1 MSKLKTAA
9 SSVKSLASKIDDLK
23 SQAKSL
29 DEVIR
34 ALKKAI
40 TDMEVATSHND
51 QEVVPKD
58 TMDQETTA
66 SQGSSNSTSNI
77 SSTEVVTMT
86 TATSADA
93 IFNLATIES
102 GTGPSDNVVSKI
114 DDELHPTA
122 TASVGAESAEL
133 PQAAVTVAV
142 RSPGT
147 ITTEEDMYEEE
158 QTNVETNMRMSTTD
172 SDRRSLENKA
182 NIQDLEDILPMEQ

>member
-1 MSKLKTAA
+1 
-9 SSVKSLASKIDDLK
+9 
-23 SQAKSL
+23 
-29 DEVIR
+29 
-34 ALKKAI
+34 
-40 TDMEVATSHND
+40 MEVGTSHND

-66 SQGSSNSTSNI
+66 SQGSSNNTSNI
-77 SSTEVVTMT
+77 SSTEVVAMT
-86 TATSADA
+86 TATSADT

-142 RSPGT
+142 RNPGT

-158 QTNVETNMRMSTTD
+158 QTNVETDMRMSTTD
-172 SDRRSLENKA
+172 SDRLSLENKT
-182 NIQDLEDILPMEQ
+182 NIQDLEDILPMEQQVNHKEIVYTVAYDYSAQLVQSARVCMDTISFSKGLIDS